1 MNLLAQKNDLIH
13 WIEGLEDK
21 ITLQEIIRLKE
32 KSENN
37 SEFLNSLSELER
49 ASILKGLEDVKN
61 GNTLPHSEVRKKYE
75 KWL

>member
-13 WIEGLEDK
+13 WIEGLEDN

>member
-13 WIEGLEDK
+13 WIEGLEDN

-49 ASILKGLEDVKN
+49 ASILKGIEDVKN